1 MRLFRL
7 GSDRGGCG
15 ARRNSRNA
23 LHDTPAVATLAA
35 RKVTETSATVERR
48 PVQTQRSASKE
59 KKEQTLRLAAHS
71 EKHHVS
77 PSPTLTTRNPSL
89 GWGDAL
95 TLPPLYLFPTLDT
108 GCPTVP
114 PPSSVKHSFKAR
126 IIFTSSSTQQQQH
139 VQWQGRRP
147 GVTPK
152 SRNSCPRSSCFGG
165 CEGAASPCSP
175 QTALPESGTGRRPH
189 SLPRPR

>member
-77 PSPTLTTRNPSL
+77 PSPTLMTRNASL

-108 GCPTVP
+108 GCKTVP

-126 IIFTSSSTQQQQH
+126 IIFNSSSTQRQTT
-139 VQWQGRRP
+139 GTMAGPTARRHAQ
-147 GVTPK
+147 K
-152 SRNSCPRSSCFGG
+152 SKFVPTFFMFWR
-165 CEGAASPCSP
+165 
-175 QTALPESGTGRRPH
+175 L
-189 SLPRPR
+189 

>member
-77 PSPTLTTRNPSL
+77 PSPTLTIRNPSL
-89 GWGDAL
+89 GWGVAL

-108 GCPTVP
+108 GCKTVP
-114 PPSSVKHSFKAR
+114 PPSSVKHSFKR
-126 IIFTSSSTQQQQH
+126 VLFLLLLQHNGKQQ

-152 SRNSCPRSSCFGG
+152 SRNSCPRSLCFGG